1 MTRTNTNRVHINDD
15 KVTNTYSILQS
26 THYVVQAYSLESRAG
41 LAGDCFDVDGREVSR
56 TNTGGSAAGAAEA
69 TGVTEVTGATGAAAG
84 AGTGAGLVSA
94 CVIHLRAIITTLQYY
109 MQTCY

>member
-1 MTRTNTNRVHINDD
+1 MTTMLPTFTVYVHHTVSN
-15 KVTNTYSILQS
+15 
-26 THYVVQAYSLESRAG
+26 HYGVQAYSLESRAG
-41 LAGDCFDVDGREVSR
+41 LAGDCFDVDWREVSR
-56 TNTGGSAAGAAEA
+56 TKGGGSTTGAAEA
-69 TGVTEVTGATGAAAG
+69 TGAAVATGVASATGAAAG